1 MQEVWAVK
9 ISATFWLTLSAST
22 PSDLQIWQ
30 ELGEGSGALFI
41 EKAHSKWERFDREI
55 GSKHNDGT

>member
-1 MQEVWAVK
+1 MQEVWPVK
-9 ISATFWLTLSAST
+9 IYATFWLKLSAST

-30 ELGEGSGALFI
+30 ELREGSGALFI

-55 GSKHNDGT
+55 ASEL